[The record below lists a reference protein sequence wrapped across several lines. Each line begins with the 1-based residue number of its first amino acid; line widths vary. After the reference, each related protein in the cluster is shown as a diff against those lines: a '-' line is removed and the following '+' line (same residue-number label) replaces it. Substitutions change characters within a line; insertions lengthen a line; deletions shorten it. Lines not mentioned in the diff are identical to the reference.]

1 MAGLVN
7 YGSSDEDDN
16 IHEEV
21 PQNIVDVS
29 QTIITLNPEQIA
41 NSADIRRANLQYHQV
56 RLRMASYLVC
66 GHENLFH

>member
-7 YGSSDEDDN
+7 YGSSDEEDN

-41 NSADIRRANLQYHQV
+41 NSAGIRRANL
-56 RLRMASYLVC
+56 
-66 GHENLFH
+66 